1 MSRSAG
7 NGLQLILPRE
17 PGSASG
23 SGQSLLARPGATGGR
38 RLWPGGTRRTGGA
51 RRAAAIVTRG
61 GWLLIRLVGLVG
73 LFGLVGLGG
82 GCKRQGPA
90 ERAPLAVRVV
100 RVQVEPGEDFT
111 ALGAPALGVAELTEA
126 ARAGLQRAGVRVE
139 PAPQTPEPGDF
150 TLQMELALKRVT
162 PRPGTPDAGPERLR
176 ALAAGQLRAR
186 AGGSA
191 LDYDQAVAARK
202 APELLRL
209 QHVAVVERPTDGQ
222 HDLGAAWGQL
232 AQRAIGESAHT
243 LGEQLRLLGS
253 PSAQLVT
260 VLGDKK
266 AAGDVRGVAA
276 QLLAARRESAA
287 VPALIELL
295 REKDQPSGL
304 RDQAIGALVELGDRR
319 AVRPLLDS
327 ARFNDEIEMGKVVEA
342 VAALGGAEARSYL
355 QFVAA
360 SHSEPR
366 IKEEATAALKHLEQ
380 REQRRDA
387 SAE

>member
-7 NGLQLILPRE
+7 NGLQPIPPSE
-17 PGSASG
+17 PEPVPD
-23 SGQSLLARPGATGGR
+23 SGQRVLGRPAAARGRGPFSGGVE
-38 RLWPGGTRRTGGA
+38 RLEEAA
-51 RRAAAIVTRG
+51 RRAAALVAPG
-61 GWLLIRLVGLVG
+61 GWLLVMVV
-73 LFGLVGLGG
+73 GLVGLGG
-82 GCKRQGPA
+82 GCKRQGRV
-90 ERAPLAVRVV
+90 ERPPLAVRVV
-100 RVQVEPGEDFT
+100 RVQVEPGEDWA
-111 ALGAPALGVAELTEA
+111 ALAAPAVSVAELTEA
-126 ARAGLQRAGVRVE
+126 ARAGLHRAGVRVE

-150 TLQMELALKRVT
+150 TLQMELALKLVS
-162 PRPGTPDAGPERLR
+162 PRPGAPDAGPERLR

-191 LDYDQAVAARK
+191 LTYDEAVAAHK

-209 QHVAVVERPTDGQ
+209 QHVAVVERPTSGQ
-222 HDLGAAWGQL
+222 HDPGAAAWGQL

-253 PSAQLVT
+253 PSAQLLT
-260 VLGDKK
+260 VLADKK

-276 QLLAARRESAA
+276 QLLATRRESAA

-295 REKDQPSGL
+295 TEKDQPSGL

-360 SHSEPR
+360 SHGDPR
-366 IKEEATAALKHLEQ
+366 IKEEAAAALKHLEQ

>member
-7 NGLQLILPRE
+7 NGLQLIP
-17 PGSASG
+17 S
-23 SGQSLLARPGATGGR
+23 
-38 RLWPGGTRRTGGA
+38 
-51 RRAAAIVTRG
+51 RAASAARG
-61 GWLLIRLVGLVG
+61 GWLLVL
-73 LFGLVGLGG
+73 LVGLGG
-82 GCKRQGPA
+82 GCKRQAPP

-111 ALGAPALGVAELTEA
+111 ALAAPAVSAAELTAA
-126 ARAGLQRAGVRVE
+126 ARAGLLRAGVRVE
-139 PAPQTPEPGDF
+139 PAPQKSEPGDF
-150 TLQMELALKRVT
+150 TLQMELALKLVA
-162 PRPGTPDAGPERLR
+162 PRPGTADAGPERLR

-186 AGGSA
+186 AGGNA
-191 LDYDQAVAARK
+191 LNYDEAVAARQ

-209 QHVAVVERPTDGQ
+209 QHVAVVERPTGGQ
-222 HDLGAAWGQL
+222 RDPGAAAWGQL

-253 PSAQLVT
+253 PSAQLLT

-276 QLLAARRESAA
+276 QLLAARHEGAA

-295 REKDQPSGL
+295 TEKDQPAGL

-355 QFVAA
+355 QFVAQ
-360 SHSEPR
+360 SHGDPR

>member
-1 MSRSAG
+1 MSRSAS
-7 NGLQLILPRE
+7 NGLQLIPPRK
-17 PGSASG
+17 PGPVLG
-23 SGQSLLARPGATGGR
+23 GGQSLLARPTAAR
-38 RLWPGGTRRTGGA
+38 RRWLGGA
-51 RRAAAIVTRG
+51 QRTEGASRAIAIVTRG
-61 GWLLIRLVGLVG
+61 GWLLIMLGGVM
-73 LFGLVGLGG
+73 LVGLGG

-111 ALGAPALGVAELTEA
+111 ALGAKALSAAELTEA
-126 ARAGLQRAGVRVE
+126 ARAGLRRAGVRVE
-139 PAPQTPEPGDF
+139 PAPQKPEPGDF
-150 TLQMELALKRVT
+150 TLQMELALKLVT
-162 PRPGTPDAGPERLR
+162 PRPGSADAGPERLR

-191 LDYDQAVAARK
+191 LDYDQAVAAGK

-209 QHVAVVERPTDGQ
+209 QHVAVVERPTGGQ
-222 HDLGAAWGQL
+222 HDPGAAAWGQL
-232 AQRAIGESAHT
+232 AQRAIDESAHT

-253 PSAQLVT
+253 PSAQLRA

-295 REKDQPSGL
+295 NEKDQPSGL

-342 VAALGGAEARSYL
+342 VAALGGPEARSYL

-387 SAE
+387 SAQ